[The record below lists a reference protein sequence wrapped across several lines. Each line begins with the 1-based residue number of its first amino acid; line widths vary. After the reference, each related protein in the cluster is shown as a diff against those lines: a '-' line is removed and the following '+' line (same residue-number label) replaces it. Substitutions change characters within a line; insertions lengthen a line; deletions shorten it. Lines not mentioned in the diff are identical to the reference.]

1 VNSHYHFVTRWR
13 VAGSL
18 EEVAT
23 ILEDAPDLARW
34 WPAVYL
40 DVRVTD
46 PGGAG
51 GAGAEV
57 SLYTKGWLPY
67 TLRWRFRVTEQRH
80 PNGFTLQARGDFVGR
95 GMWTLTQ
102 DGPYVDVVYDWDIVA
117 EKPLL
122 RALTP
127 LLRPVFAANHH
138 WAMARG
144 EESLRLEL
152 ARRHART
159 PAERASLP
167 PPPGPTPVWP
177 GALAAGIGAGLAA
190 AALVLGAGAVRRAAG
205 RRRGTLQA
213 PGAPPAPRPWRFD
226 PDRVAHF
233 EAAGWRAYYERDWL
247 RLLRLLV
254 ALCQEQF
261 RIPFP
266 RSLLAA
272 YYVVRASAAWAPLD
286 HDPNTVRDYYRRF
299 YAMARRWS
307 GLTFDAAR
315 VADLELAYND
325 VHRRLSGGPAGEKG
339 DFVRTMVEL
348 HSAIFG
354 LTPRQARESARLRVM
369 ANDVV
374 DGITSKRSKDVSG
387 DWRRLEGYLRR
398 CYRSIRDELD
408 RRA

>member
-13 VAGSL
+13 VAGAV
-18 EEVAT
+18 EEVAS
-23 ILEDAPDLARW
+23 ILEDAPGLARW
-34 WPAVYL
+34 WPSVYL
-40 DVRVTD
+40 DVRLTD
-46 PGGAG
+46 PGGAAG
-51 GAGAEV
+51 TGAEV
-57 SLYTKGWLPY
+57 ALHTKGWLPY
-67 TLRWRFRVTEQRH
+67 TLRWRFRVTEQRRPH
-80 PNGFTLQARGDFVGR
+80 GFTLEALGDFAGR
-95 GMWTLTQ
+95 GTWTLTQ
-102 DGPYVDVVYDWDIVA
+102 DGPDVDVVYDWDVVA
-117 EKPLL
+117 QKPLL
-122 RALTP
+122 RTLTP

-177 GALAAGIGAGLAA
+177 GALAAGLAAGLTGAA
-190 AALVLGAGAVRRAAG
+190 VVFGTAARRRTVA
-205 RRRGTLQA
+205 RRRGAA
-213 PGAPPAPRPWRFD
+213 PLAPRPWRFD

-247 RLLRLLV
+247 RLLRLIV

-272 YYVVRASAAWAPLD
+272 YYVTRAAAAWAPAD
-286 HDPNTVRDYYRRF
+286 HDAARVRDYYERF

-307 GLTFDAAR
+307 GLAFDTAR

-325 VHRRLSGGPAGEKG
+325 AHRRLSGSADGQKG

-348 HSAIFG
+348 HSALFG
-354 LTPRQARESARLRVM
+354 LSPRQATPSAVLRVM
-369 ANDVV
+369 ANNVV
-374 DGITSKRSKDVSG
+374 DGITAGRSQDVPG
-387 DWRRLEGYLRR
+387 DWRRLESYLRR
-398 CYRSIRDELD
+398 CYRSVRGELD
-408 RRA
+408 RA